1 MARRGMLSGIETEI
15 LAVDDNFALRHAGRT
30 MYEDAGVC
38 AEDILKALM
47 K

>member
-1 MARRGMLSGIETEI
+1 MLTGIETEI
-15 LAVDDNFALRHAGRT
+15 VAVDDKFALRHAGKT

-38 AEDILKALM
+38 AEDIIKALM